1 MLSVPRTSLAVVIL
15 ALAVVSIAVL
25 ALVQTPVVPKPFMTL
40 HGLGYE
46 VDYYNVSTFNYPV
59 IVFRGFMNGEPVFF
73 TVSLFAMAPS
83 HIYTVG
89 YYSGYGSVVVNLTG
103 SLVRYIASRWV
114 SEFNGA
120 LNPSLI
126 AFITYG
132 EGNKTWTVITAIPYK
147 PSWVVSREPIEIT
160 VNANFTAVRLVI
172 AVPMTKPIGTTQ
184 SDSTNGPG
192 SDPFGYTYVGS
203 CMGNANVYPPP
214 PPQSSPS
221 CGKYGTQCYYWALQQ
236 CSAFKGPIPLFFVG
250 CSQNAIQSISS
261 IVINNIGGTAQSGSE
276 LFGTLNDS
284 GALVLVGPT
293 YTFSQSYTIEMPN
306 GNSQVCVVYGPS
318 LTFTGGVCPAN
329 NIASP
334 IYYVPSSGFFYIGL
348 PGNVSYVAFQ
358 EYEGGYGPLDNWA
371 NGTEP
376 LSLLPSDFSTAGNGL
391 FVYPYIDVGNG
402 SITGMFTGILYLYNT
417 YNQLVINLDYGYN
430 SIANE
435 SACSSPQYIYES
447 LSSNLA
453 YVEYR
458 LSDIMTTYQPN
469 PVDIAFLLG
478 SLLLGA
484 FTVGAPSIV
493 GYVIFS
499 LKTALTIAE
508 VFIHANLVNQ
518 NQFSIGANVYVY
530 FNPSS
535 SSSFYITLIGSPQ
548 ATSPSGSSSIY
559 PMGIII
565 NASNYYLGLR
575 ECER

>member
-25 ALVQTPVVPKPFMTL
+25 ALVQTLVVPKPFMTL
-40 HGLGYE
+40 RGLGYE

-59 IVFRGFMNGEPVFF
+59 IVFRGFMNSEPVFF

-103 SLVRYIASRWV
+103 SLVRYIAGRWLG
-114 SEFNGA
+114 EFNGA

-126 AFITYG
+126 AFITYR

-147 PSWVVSREPIEIT
+147 PSWVVSQEPIEIT
-160 VNANFTAVRLVI
+160 VNANFTAVKPVI
-172 AVPMTKPIGTTQ
+172 AVPVTKPTGTTQ
-184 SDSTNGPG
+184 SDSTNGLG

-214 PPQSSPS
+214 PPPQPPS

-236 CSAFKGPIPLFFVG
+236 CSAFEGPIPLFFVG
-250 CSQNAIQSISS
+250 WSQNAIQSISG
-261 IVINNIGGTAQSGSE
+261 IFIEGITGTAQSGLG
-276 LFGTLNDS
+276 LFGTVNES
-284 GALVLVGPT
+284 GNLVLVGPT
-293 YTFSQSYTIEMPN
+293 YTFSQSYTIEMSI
-306 GNSQVCVVYGPS
+306 GSSVTSQVCIAYGPS
-318 LTFTGGVCPAN
+318 LTFTGGNCPGPN
-329 NIASP
+329 VPSF

-358 EYEGGYGPLDNWA
+358 EYESNYGYSTPQNVWA

-376 LSLLPSDFSTAGNGL
+376 LSPLSEDFFGNKYLL
-391 FVYPYIDVGNG
+391 VYPYIDVGNG
-402 SITGMFTGILYLYNT
+402 SITGMFAEVLHAYEMRRQLILS
-417 YNQLVINLDYGYN
+417 LDDGYN
-430 SIANE
+430 SVANV
-435 SACSSPQYIYES
+435 SACPSPLYGYQELTGNLAFVEYTLGNAITTYSPRPVNIAPLLES
-447 LSSNLA
+447 LLPGV
-453 YVEYR
+453 YVGEVPTIVGH
-458 LSDIMTTYQPN
+458 LITGPGTVST
-469 PVDIAFLLG
+469 IA
-478 SLLLGA
+478 GA
-484 FTVGAPSIV
+484 FIDTNH
-493 GYVIFS
+493 
-499 LKTALTIAE
+499 LL
-508 VFIHANLVNQ
+508 
-518 NQFSIGANVYVY
+518 IGANVYVY

-548 ATSPSGSSSIY
+548 ATNPGGSSSIY
-559 PMGIII
+559 PMGMII

>member
-1 MLSVPRTSLAVVIL
+1 MLSVSRTSLAVVIL
-15 ALAVVSIAVL
+15 ALAVFSVVVL

-46 VDYYNVSTFNYPV
+46 VDYYSVSAFNYPV
-59 IVFRGFMNGEPVFF
+59 VVFRGFMNGEPVFF

-83 HIYTVG
+83 YIYTVG

-103 SLVRYIASRWV
+103 SLVRYVASRWV

-160 VNANFTAVRLVI
+160 VNANFTAVRPVI
-172 AVPMTKPIGTTQ
+172 AVPMTKPTGTTQ

-214 PPQSSPS
+214 PPQSPPS
-221 CGKYGTQCYYWALQQ
+221 CGKYGTQCYYWVLQQ
-236 CSAFKGPIPLFFVG
+236 CSAFEGPIPLLFVG
-250 CSQNAIQSISS
+250 WSQNAIQSISS
-261 IVINNIGGTAQSGSE
+261 IVINNIDSTAQSGSG
-276 LFGTLNDS
+276 LFGTVNES
-284 GALVLVGPT
+284 GNLVLVGPT
-293 YTFSQSYTIEMPN
+293 ITFSQSYTIEMPN
-306 GNSQVCVVYGPS
+306 GLSGVNITYGSS
-318 LTFTGGVCPAN
+318 LTEIISNTMLT
-329 NIASP
+329 
-334 IYYVPSSGFFYIGL
+334 YTVPSSGFFYIGL

-376 LSLLPSDFSTAGNGL
+376 LSLLPQDFAGNYL
-391 FVYPYIDVGNG
+391 LVYPYIDVGNG
-402 SITGMFTGILYLYNT
+402 SITGMFAEVLHAYEMRR
-417 YNQLVINLDYGYN
+417 QLVVSLDDGYN
-430 SIANE
+430 SVANV
-435 SACSSPQYIYES
+435 SACPSPLYGYQELTGNLAFVEYTLGNAITTYSPRPVNIAPLLES
-447 LSSNLA
+447 LLPGV
-453 YVEYR
+453 YVGEVPTIVGH
-458 LSDIMTTYQPN
+458 LITGAGTVST
-469 PVDIAFLLG
+469 IA
-478 SLLLGA
+478 GA
-484 FTVGAPSIV
+484 FIDTNH
-493 GYVIFS
+493 
-499 LKTALTIAE
+499 LL
-508 VFIHANLVNQ
+508 
-518 NQFSIGANVYVY
+518 IGANVYVN

-548 ATSPSGSSSIY
+548 ATNPGGSSSIY
-559 PMGIII
+559 PMGMII

-575 ECER
+575 ECES

>member
-40 HGLGYE
+40 RGLGYE
-46 VDYYNVSTFNYPV
+46 VDYYSVSVFNYPV

-73 TVSLFAMAPS
+73 TVSLFAMAPN

-103 SLVRYIASRWV
+103 SLVRYVASRWV

-147 PSWVVSREPIEIT
+147 PSWVVSQEPIEIT
-160 VNANFTAVRLVI
+160 VNANFTAVRPVI
-172 AVPMTKPIGTTQ
+172 AVPVTKPIGTTQ
-184 SDSTNGPG
+184 SDSTNGLG

-214 PPQSSPS
+214 PPQSPPS

-236 CSAFKGPIPLFFVG
+236 CSAFEGPIPLFFVG
-250 CSQNAIQSISS
+250 WSQNAIQSISS
-261 IVINNIGGTAQSGSE
+261 IVINNIDGTAQSGSG

-293 YTFSQSYTIEMPN
+293 ITFSQSYTIEMPN
-306 GNSQVCVVYGPS
+306 GLSGVNITYGSS
-318 LTFTGGVCPAN
+318 LTEIISNTMLT
-329 NIASP
+329 
-334 IYYVPSSGFFYIGL
+334 YTVPSSGFFYIGL

-376 LSLLPSDFSTAGNGL
+376 LSLLPQDFAGNYL
-391 FVYPYIDVGNG
+391 LVYPYIDVGNG
-402 SITGMFTGILYLYNT
+402 SITGMFAEVLHAYEMRR
-417 YNQLVINLDYGYN
+417 QLVVSLDDGYN
-430 SIANE
+430 SVANV
-435 SACSSPQYIYES
+435 SACPSPLYGYQE
-447 LSSNLA
+447 LTGNLA
-453 YVEYR
+453 FVEYT
-458 LSDIMTTYQPN
+458 LGNAITTYSPR
-469 PVDIAFLLG
+469 PVNIAPLLE
-478 SLLLGA
+478 LLLPGVY
-484 FTVGAPSIV
+484 VGEAPTIV
-493 GYVIFS
+493 GHLIIGPG
-499 LKTALTIAE
+499 TASTIAG
-508 VFIHANLVNQ
+508 VFIDTNHLL
-518 NQFSIGANVYVY
+518 IGANVYVN
-530 FNPSS
+530 FNPSL

-548 ATSPSGSSSIY
+548 ATSPVGSSSIY
-559 PMGIII
+559 PMGMII

>member
-1 MLSVPRTSLAVVIL
+1 MWSGPRVRALLVVVVL
-15 ALAVVSIAVL
+15 ALAVFSVVVL

-40 HGLGYE
+40 RGLGYL
-46 VDYYNVSTFNYPV
+46 VDYYGVSAFNYPV

-73 TVSLFAMAPS
+73 TVSLFAMAPN

-160 VNANFTAVRLVI
+160 VNANFTAVRPVI
-172 AVPMTKPIGTTQ
+172 AVPVTKPIGTTQ

-214 PPQSSPS
+214 PPQSPPS

-236 CSAFKGPIPLFFVG
+236 CSAFEGPIPLFFVG
-250 CSQNAIQSISS
+250 WSQNAIQSISS
-261 IVINNIGGTAQSGSE
+261 IVINNIDGTAQSGSG

-284 GALVLVGPT
+284 GNLVLVGPT

-306 GNSQVCVVYGPS
+306 GLSGVNITYGPS
-318 LTFTGGVCPAN
+318 LTQTTSIGLPGLV
-329 NIASP
+329 
-334 IYYVPSSGFFYIGL
+334 YTVPSSGFFYIGL

-358 EYEGGYGPLDNWA
+358 EYESNYGYSTPQNVWA

-376 LSLLPSDFSTAGNGL
+376 LSLSPKDFAGNYL
-391 FVYPYIDVGNG
+391 LVYPYIDVGNG
-402 SITGMFTGILYLYNT
+402 SITGMFAKVLHAYEMRR
-417 YNQLVINLDYGYN
+417 QLVVSLDDGYN
-430 SIANE
+430 SVANV
-435 SACSSPQYIYES
+435 SACPSPLYGYQE
-447 LSSNLA
+447 LTGNLA
-453 YVEYR
+453 FVEYT
-458 LSDIMTTYQPN
+458 LGNAITTYSPR
-469 PVDIAFLLG
+469 PVNIA
-478 SLLLGA
+478 SLLELLLPGVY
-484 FTVGAPSIV
+484 VGEVPTIV
-493 GYVIFS
+493 GHLIIGPG
-499 LKTALTIAE
+499 TASTIAG
-508 VFIHANLVNQ
+508 VFIDTNHLL
-518 NQFSIGANVYVY
+518 IGANVYVN
-530 FNPSS
+530 FNPSL

-548 ATSPSGSSSIY
+548 ATSPVGSSSIY
-559 PMGIII
+559 PMGMII

>member
-1 MLSVPRTSLAVVIL
+1 MWSGPRVRALLVVVVL

-40 HGLGYE
+40 RGLGYE
-46 VDYYNVSTFNYPV
+46 VDYYSVSVFNYPV

-89 YYSGYGSVVVNLTG
+89 YYSGYGSVVVNLTS
-103 SLVRYIASRWV
+103 SLVRYIASRWLG
-114 SEFNGA
+114 ELNGA

-147 PSWVVSREPIEIT
+147 PSWVVSQEPIEIT
-160 VNANFTAVRLVI
+160 VNANFTAVKLVT

-184 SDSTNGPG
+184 SNPTNGPG

-214 PPQSSPS
+214 PPQSPPS

-236 CSAFKGPIPLFFVG
+236 CSAFEGPIPLFFVG
-250 CSQNAIQSISS
+250 WSQNAIQSISS
-261 IVINNIGGTAQSGSE
+261 IVINNIDGTAQSGSG

-293 YTFSQSYTIEMPN
+293 ITFSQSYTIEMPN
-306 GNSQVCVVYGPS
+306 GLSGVNITYGSS
-318 LTFTGGVCPAN
+318 LTEIISNTMLT
-329 NIASP
+329 
-334 IYYVPSSGFFYIGL
+334 YTVPSSGFFYIGL

-358 EYEGGYGPLDNWA
+358 EYESNYGYSTPQNVWA

-376 LSLLPSDFSTAGNGL
+376 LSLSPKDFAGNYL
-391 FVYPYIDVGNG
+391 LVYPYIDVGNG
-402 SITGMFTGILYLYNT
+402 SITGMFAKVLHAYEMRR
-417 YNQLVINLDYGYN
+417 QLVVSLDDGYN
-430 SIANE
+430 SVANV
-435 SACSSPQYIYES
+435 SACPSPLYGYQE
-447 LSSNLA
+447 LTGNLA
-453 YVEYR
+453 FVEYT
-458 LSDIMTTYQPN
+458 LGNAITTYSPR
-469 PVDIAFLLG
+469 PVNIA
-478 SLLLGA
+478 SLLELLLPGVY
-484 FTVGAPSIV
+484 VGEVPTIV
-493 GYVIFS
+493 GHLIIGPG
-499 LKTALTIAE
+499 TASTIAG
-508 VFIHANLVNQ
+508 VFIDTNHLL
-518 NQFSIGANVYVY
+518 IGANVYVN
-530 FNPSS
+530 FNPSL

-548 ATSPSGSSSIY
+548 ATSPVGSSSIY
-559 PMGIII
+559 PMGMII

>member
-46 VDYYNVSTFNYPV
+46 VDYYSVSAFNYPV
-59 IVFRGFMNGEPVFF
+59 VVFRGFMNGEPVSF
-73 TVSLFAMAPS
+73 TISLFAMAPN

-103 SLVRYIASRWV
+103 SLVRYIASRWLG
-114 SEFNGA
+114 ELNGA

-160 VNANFTAVRLVI
+160 VNANFTAVKPAIVMP
-172 AVPMTKPIGTTQ
+172 VTKPTGTTQ
-184 SDSTNGPG
+184 SKPTNGLN

-203 CMGNANVYPPP
+203 CIGNPYVAYPPP
-214 PPQSSPS
+214 PPQPPR
-221 CGKYGTQCYYWALQQ
+221 GAYDYYWVLQQ
-236 CSAFKGPIPLFFVG
+236 CSEFEGPIPLLFVG
-250 CSQNAIQSISS
+250 WSQNAIQSISG
-261 IVINNIGGTAQSGSE
+261 IFIDYMGGGTAQSGSG
-276 LFGTLNDS
+276 LFGALNDS
-284 GALVLVGPT
+284 GNVVLVGPT
-293 YTFSQSYTIEMPN
+293 YTFSQSYTIETPI
-306 GNSQVCVVYGPS
+306 GSQVCIVHGPS
-318 LTFTGGVCPAN
+318 LTFTEGVCPAN
-329 NIASP
+329 NIGSP

-376 LSLLPSDFSTAGNGL
+376 LSPLSEDFFGNKYLL
-391 FVYPYIDVGNG
+391 VYPYIDVGNG
-402 SITGMFTGILYLYNT
+402 SITGMFAEVLHAYEMRR
-417 YNQLVINLDYGYN
+417 QLVLSLDDGYN
-430 SIANE
+430 SVANV
-435 SACSSPQYIYES
+435 SACPSPLYGYQELTGNLAFVEYTLGNAITTYSPRPVNIAPLLES
-447 LSSNLA
+447 LLPGV
-453 YVEYR
+453 YVGEAPTIVGH
-458 LSDIMTTYQPN
+458 LITGPGTVST
-469 PVDIAFLLG
+469 IA
-478 SLLLGA
+478 GA
-484 FTVGAPSIV
+484 FIDTNH
-493 GYVIFS
+493 
-499 LKTALTIAE
+499 LL
-508 VFIHANLVNQ
+508 
-518 NQFSIGANVYVY
+518 IGANVYVY

-548 ATSPSGSSSIY
+548 ATNPGGSSSIY
-559 PMGIII
+559 PMGMII

>member
-1 MLSVPRTSLAVVIL
+1 
-15 ALAVVSIAVL
+15 
-25 ALVQTPVVPKPFMTL
+25 MTL

-46 VDYYNVSTFNYPV
+46 VDYYSVSAFNYPV
-59 IVFRGFMNGEPVFF
+59 VVFRGFMNGEPVFF

-83 HIYTVG
+83 RIYTVG
-89 YYSGYGSVVVNLTG
+89 YYSGYGSVAVNLTG
-103 SLVRYIASRWV
+103 SLVRYIASRWLE
-114 SEFNGA
+114 EFNGA

-147 PSWVVSREPIEIT
+147 PSWVVSQEPIEIT
-160 VNANFTAVRLVI
+160 VNANFTAVRPVI
-172 AVPMTKPIGTTQ
+172 AVPMTKPTGTTQ
-184 SDSTNGPG
+184 SDSTNGLG

-214 PPQSSPS
+214 PPQSPPS

-236 CSAFKGPIPLFFVG
+236 CSAFEGPIPLFFVG
-250 CSQNAIQSISS
+250 WSQNAIQSISG
-261 IVINNIGGTAQSGSE
+261 IFIDYMGGGTAQSGSG

-293 YTFSQSYTIEMPN
+293 ITFSQTYTIETPI
-306 GNSQVCVVYGPS
+306 GSQVCIAYGPS
-318 LTFTGGVCPAN
+318 LTFTGGNCPGI
-329 NIASP
+329 NIPSP

-376 LSLLPSDFSTAGNGL
+376 LSLLPQDFFDNNYL
-391 FVYPYIDVGNG
+391 LVYPYIDVGNG
-402 SITGMFTGILYLYNT
+402 SITGMFAEVLHAYEMRR
-417 YNQLVINLDYGYN
+417 QLVVSLDDGYN
-430 SIANE
+430 SVANV
-435 SACSSPQYIYES
+435 SACPSPLYGYQELTGNLAFVEYTLGNAITAYSPRPVNIAPLLES
-447 LSSNLA
+447 LLPGV
-453 YVEYR
+453 YVGEVPTIVGH
-458 LSDIMTTYQPN
+458 LITGAGTVST
-469 PVDIAFLLG
+469 IA
-478 SLLLGA
+478 GA
-484 FTVGAPSIV
+484 FIDTNH
-493 GYVIFS
+493 
-499 LKTALTIAE
+499 LL
-508 VFIHANLVNQ
+508 
-518 NQFSIGANVYVY
+518 IGANVYVN

-548 ATSPSGSSSIY
+548 ATNPGGSSSIY
-559 PMGIII
+559 PMGMII

>member
-1 MLSVPRTSLAVVIL
+1 
-15 ALAVVSIAVL
+15 
-25 ALVQTPVVPKPFMTL
+25 
-40 HGLGYE
+40 
-46 VDYYNVSTFNYPV
+46 
-59 IVFRGFMNGEPVFF
+59 
-73 TVSLFAMAPS
+73 
-83 HIYTVG
+83 
-89 YYSGYGSVVVNLTG
+89 
-103 SLVRYIASRWV
+103 
-114 SEFNGA
+114 
-120 LNPSLI
+120 
-126 AFITYG
+126 
-132 EGNKTWTVITAIPYK
+132 VITAIPYK
-147 PSWVVSREPIEIT
+147 PSWVVSQEPIEIT
-160 VNANFTAVRLVI
+160 VNANFTAVKPAIVMP
-172 AVPMTKPIGTTQ
+172 VTKPTGTTQ
-184 SDSTNGPG
+184 SKPTNGLN

-203 CMGNANVYPPP
+203 CIGNPYVAYPPP
-214 PPQSSPS
+214 PPQPPR
-221 CGKYGTQCYYWALQQ
+221 GAYDYYWVLQQ
-236 CSAFKGPIPLFFVG
+236 CSEFEGPIPLLFVG
-250 CSQNAIQSISS
+250 WSQNAIQSISGIFIS
-261 IVINNIGGTAQSGSE
+261 NIGGTAQSGSG

-293 YTFSQSYTIEMPN
+293 ITFSQSYTIEMPN

-318 LTFTGGVCPAN
+318 LTFTGGYCPAN
-329 NIASP
+329 NIGSP

-358 EYEGGYGPLDNWA
+358 EYESNYGYSTPQNVWA

-435 SACSSPQYIYES
+435 SACSSPQYIYEN

-469 PVDIAFLLG
+469 PVGIAFLLG

-484 FTVGAPSIV
+484 FVGGAPSIV
-493 GYVIFS
+493 GYVIFG
-499 LKTALTIAE
+499 LKTALTIAQ

-559 PMGIII
+559 PMGMII
-565 NASNYYLGLR
+565 NATNYYLGFYPP
-575 ECER
+575 ECNT